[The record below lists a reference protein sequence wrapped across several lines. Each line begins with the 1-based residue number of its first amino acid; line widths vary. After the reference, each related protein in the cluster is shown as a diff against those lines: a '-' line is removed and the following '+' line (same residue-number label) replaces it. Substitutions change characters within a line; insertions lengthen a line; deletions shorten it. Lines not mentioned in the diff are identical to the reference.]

1 MPTGRKFA
9 AKFRDATAREAYL
22 TWSAGQMFIY
32 NESVLEQR
40 LFDSLSRLVAETE
53 RHKQPVRKECRI
65 ERPKP
70 DQKYA
75 HFIDKA
81 ERPWLSQVPSAI
93 LGIGAFRFC
102 QASRRAAAGLAAR
115 PKLRAI
121 KDADRHLLLTRD
133 YFTIEPSAR
142 SGWHELRFG
151 SARIPGGTILF
162 KAHREFI
169 VPAMVSVTL
178 TSKALFVSMSYKE
191 AEEERFPE
199 TEKEMIDR
207 LRQYSEEELIA
218 CGNGID
224 RGVVRPVQT
233 SNDPEPYAL
242 TKDQL
247 ERIRRKERQR
257 KHYQK
262 RMARC
267 EKGSRNRAKMR
278 RKVSRT
284 FDYRKNVINDFA
296 HQTSHALVAD
306 AKVQFFV
313 LENLRVKNMTRRPH
327 PKYDDSGKALP
338 NGARAKAGLN
348 RAILSSGW
356 RKTEEY
362 LKYKAVKAG
371 KLVVKV
377 DPAYTSQRCPKCGRV
392 ERKNRPTQ
400 SVFRCVSCGFESA
413 NADYVAAGNILM
425 AGVKM
430 IREGKLEPKKVK
442 ATLRGKPARATT
454 KKLGPGRADVMPVEP
469 ERCPGTPGCQTRH
482 EAGSPSIEGSG
493 H

>member
-1 MPTGRKFA
+1 MLTGRKFA
-9 AKFRDATAREAYL
+9 ARFKNSSAREAYL

-32 NESVLEQR
+32 NECVLEQR
-40 LFDSLSRLVAETE
+40 FFDSLSRLIAETE
-53 RHKQPVRKECRI
+53 RHKQPIRNECRI
-65 ERPKP
+65 TRPKP

-75 HFIDKA
+75 HFVDKA
-81 ERPWLSQVPSAI
+81 QRPWLSQVPSAI

-102 QASRRAAAGLAAR
+102 QASKRAAAGLAAR

-121 KDADRHLLLTRD
+121 KDAERHLLLTRA
-133 YFTIEPSAR
+133 YFSIEPAGR
-142 SGWHELRFG
+142 VGWYELRFG
-151 SARIPGGTILF
+151 TARIPGGTILF
-162 KAHREFI
+162 RAHREFV

-178 TSKALFVSMSYKE
+178 TSKALFVSMSY
-191 AEEERFPE
+191 EETEQERFPE
-199 TEKEMIDR
+199 TEKEMLER

-233 SNDPEPYAL
+233 SHNPEPYAL

-278 RKVSRT
+278 RKVART

-296 HQTSHALVAD
+296 HQTSHALVSD
-306 AKVQFFV
+306 DKVQFFV
-313 LENLRVKNMTRRPH
+313 LEDLRVKNMTKKPE
-327 PKYDDSGKALP
+327 PKYDDNAKALP

-356 RKTEEY
+356 GKTEEY
-362 LKYKAVKAG
+362 LKYKAKKAG
-371 KLVVKV
+371 KLVIKV
-377 DPAYTSQRCPKCGRV
+377 EPAYTSQRCPKCGRV
-392 ERKNRPTQ
+392 ERKNRPSQ
-400 SVFRCVSCGFESA
+400 SEFRCVSCGFESA

-425 AGVKM
+425 AGVKL
-430 IREGKLEPKKVK
+430 IREGRLEPKKVK
-442 ATLRGKPARATT
+442 ATLRGKPAKA
-454 KKLGPGRADVMPVEP
+454 KM
-469 ERCPGTPGCQTRH
+469 
-482 EAGSPSIEGSG
+482 
-493 H
+493 

>member
-1 MPTGRKFA
+1 MLTGRKFA
-9 AKFRDATAREAYL
+9 ARFKNSSAREAYL

-32 NESVLEQR
+32 NECVLEQR
-40 LFDSLSRLVAETE
+40 FFDSLSRLIAETE
-53 RHKQPVRKECRI
+53 RHKQPIRNECRI
-65 ERPKP
+65 ARPKP

-75 HFIDKA
+75 HFVDKA
-81 ERPWLSQVPSAI
+81 QRPWLSQVPSAI

-102 QASRRAAAGLAAR
+102 QASKRAATGLAAR

-121 KDADRHLLLTRD
+121 KDADRHLLLTRA
-133 YFTIEPSAR
+133 YFTIKPTSRA
-142 SGWHELRFG
+142 GWYELRFG

-162 KAHREFI
+162 RAHREFV

-178 TSKALFVSMSYKE
+178 TSKALFVSMSY
-191 AEEERFPE
+191 EETEQKQFPE
-199 TEKEMIDR
+199 TEKEMLER

-278 RKVSRT
+278 RKVART

-296 HQTSHALVAD
+296 HQTSHALVSD
-306 AKVQFFV
+306 DKVQFFV
-313 LENLRVKNMTRRPH
+313 LEDLRVKNMTKRPE
-327 PKYDDSGKALP
+327 PKYDDNAKALP
-338 NGARAKAGLN
+338 NGARSKAGLN

-356 RKTEEY
+356 GKTEEY
-362 LKYKAVKAG
+362 LKYKAKKAG
-371 KLVVKV
+371 KLVIKV
-377 DPAYTSQRCPKCGRV
+377 EPAYTSQRCPKCGRV
-392 ERKNRPTQ
+392 ERKNRPSQ
-400 SVFRCVSCGFESA
+400 SEFRCVSCGFESA

-425 AGVKM
+425 AGVKL
-430 IREGKLEPKKVK
+430 IREGRLEPKKVK
-442 ATLRGKPARATT
+442 ATLRGKPAKATNV
-454 KKLGPGRADVMPVEP
+454 KLGPGWADVMPVEP
-469 ERCPGTPGCQTRH
+469 ERCLGKLGCQTRY
-482 EAGSPSIEGSG
+482 EAGSPSFQ
-493 H
+493 